1 MNEPKE
7 KTIDEIF
14 ADCSL
19 IDLALKQAVQEALLR
34 HKQAGNPVVAW
45 RDGKIVWIPPLTLRA
60 IASAS
65 AILPILGGAIARC
78 TLDAIAF
85 SFKP

>member
-14 ADCSL
+14 ADGTL

-34 HKQAGNPVVAW
+34 HKQAGNPVVVW
-45 RDGKIVWIPPLTLRA
+45 RDGKIVWIPPEE
-60 IASAS
+60 
-65 AILPILGGAIARC
+65 ILVLEK
-78 TLDAIAF
+78 DAVV
-85 SFKP
+85 P

>member
-7 KTIDEIF
+7 NTIDEIF
-14 ADCSL
+14 ADGTL

-45 RDGKIVWIPPLTLRA
+45 RDGKIVWIPPEEIA
-60 IASAS
+60 VPEDEVIAS
-65 AILPILGGAIARC
+65 
-78 TLDAIAF
+78 
-85 SFKP
+85 

>member
-14 ADCSL
+14 ANGTL

-45 RDGKIVWIPPLTLRA
+45 RDGKIVWIPPEEITIQEDEV
-60 IASAS
+60 IAS
-65 AILPILGGAIARC
+65 
-78 TLDAIAF
+78 
-85 SFKP
+85 